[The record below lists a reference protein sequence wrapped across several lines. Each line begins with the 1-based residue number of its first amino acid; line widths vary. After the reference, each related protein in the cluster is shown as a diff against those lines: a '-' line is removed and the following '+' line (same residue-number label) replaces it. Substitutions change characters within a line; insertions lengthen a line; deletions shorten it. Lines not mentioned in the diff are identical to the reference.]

1 MSALLP
7 GIREADP
14 ADVPTIADVCARA
27 TRQAYN
33 GLVTD
38 DYIDRVIAHWYGH
51 ERLHREIFP
60 TPLWFGFDVAT
71 VGDIVVGVAGS
82 GWGDD
87 EGAELFTLYVDPAWH
102 RRGIG
107 RALVEHES
115 RRVRRVG
122 AARLDVAV
130 MPGNAPAVLFY
141 ERCGFAYTCER
152 PIHAPHGREGG
163 PDHAV
168 VYSLAL

>member
-1 MSALLP
+1 MQ
-7 GIREADP
+7 EAEEVPHP
-14 ADVPTIADVCARA
+14 ANAATIMQRA
-27 TRQAYN
+27 SS
-33 GLVTD
+33 
-38 DYIDRVIAHWYGH
+38 IAT
-51 ERLHREIFP
+51 IFFICFIP
-60 TPLWFGFDVAT
+60 FIFT
-71 VGDIVVGVAGS
+71 VNDIIVGVAGS

-87 EGAELFTLYVDPAWH
+87 DGAELFTLYVDPAWH
-102 RRGIG
+102 RRGVG
-107 RALVEHES
+107 RTLVGHES
-115 RRVRRVG
+115 RRVREVG

-141 ERCGFAYTCER
+141 ERCGFTYTCER